1 MIQKVLCRKTIST
14 PEIGT
19 AVLVL
24 IIICAFLVI

>member
-1 MIQKVLCRKTIST
+1 MIQKVLCRKTVST

-19 AVLVL
+19 AVL